1 MLETLRPVPQEK
13 RYLSGLDLF
22 LLWVGAAVAVSEIWA
37 GSLLAPLGFVGGML
51 AILIGH
57 LVGNTPFALG
67 GVLGSDFGVPAMV
80 SVRLA
85 FGKWGSYLASFL
97 NILQLVGWTAVMI
110 IICAKAGDAI
120 LQSLFGFSSF
130 RLLLVVAG
138 VVSTFWALIETSW
151 WRWMQRIA
159 VLALSAL
166 SGVMTFVA
174 LRGVSFGELLHL
186 RGDGSLPW
194 GAGFDLVVA
203 MPISWLPLVADYSR
217 FARSTKEAFWGTWWG
232 YFVASSWMYA
242 VGLVSAL
249 TTGQAD
255 PLPAMVALG
264 LGFAALLIVL
274 FSTFT
279 TTFLDIYS
287 ASVSFLNVYPKM
299 KEKLATVLFGVFGTL
314 LALVFPMERYESFL
328 FLIGAVF
335 IPLFGVV
342 IADYFV
348 LRRRKAEVASFYE
361 QCPPFVWEAIV
372 SWAFGMGVYA
382 LFLRAFPTLGA
393 SIPSFLLSGILYLLL
408 RRRKQW
414 TL

>member
-1 MLETLRPVPQEK
+1 MLDALRPIPQD
-13 RYLSGLDLF
+13 RRHLSGFDFF
-22 LLWVGAAVAVSEIWA
+22 LLWMGAAVAISEVWA
-37 GSLLAPLGFVGGML
+37 GGMLVPLGFLGGML
-51 AILIGH
+51 AILLGH

-67 GVLGSDFGVPAMV
+67 GILGSDWGVPAMI

-97 NILQLVGWTAVMI
+97 NILQLLGWTAIMV
-110 IICAKAGDAI
+110 IICARAGDRI
-120 LQSLFGFSSF
+120 LQALFGFSNP
-130 RLLLVVAG
+130 RLLLLIAG
-138 VVSTFWALIETSW
+138 LVSTFWAFLEAPW
-151 WRWMQRIA
+151 WKWMQRVA
-159 VLALSAL
+159 VLALAAL
-166 SGVMTFVA
+166 SGIMTFVA
-174 LRGVSFGELLHL
+174 LRDVSLSQLMGL

-203 MPISWLPLVADYSR
+203 MPISWLPLVADYTR
-217 FARSTKEAFWGTWWG
+217 FARSTKGAFWGTWWG

-249 TTGQAD
+249 ATGYTD

-264 LGFAALLIVL
+264 LGSIALVIVL

-287 ASVSFLNVYPKM
+287 AAVSFLNVYPKVQG
-299 KEKLATVLFGVFGTL
+299 KVATLLFGVFGTL

-342 IADYFV
+342 TSDYFIV
-348 LRRRKAEVASFYE
+348 RKRSVQLEEFYE
-361 QCPPFVWEAIV
+361 HCPPFIWEALI
-372 SWAFGMGVYA
+372 SWAFGVGVYV
-382 LFLRAFPTLGA
+382 LFLRYFPSLGA
-393 SIPSFLLSGILYLLL
+393 SIPSFVIPGGLYLLL
-408 RRRKQW
+408 KQRRNM
-414 TL
+414 

>member
-1 MLETLRPVPQEK
+1 MLDSLRPVPQEK
-13 RYLSGLDLF
+13 RRLSGLDFF

-37 GSLLAPLGFVGGML
+37 GSILAPLGFIGGVL
-51 AILIGH
+51 AILFGH

-97 NILQLVGWTAVMI
+97 NVLQLIGWTAVMV

-120 LQSLFGFSSF
+120 IQSLFGFSSF
-130 RLLLVVAG
+130 RMLLIVAG
-138 VVSTFWALIETSW
+138 VVSTFWALLETSW
-151 WRWMQRIA
+151 WQWMQRAA
-159 VLALSAL
+159 VIALSVL

-174 LRGVSFGELLHL
+174 LRGVSLAELLRL

-203 MPISWLPLVADYSR
+203 MPISWLPLVADYTR
-217 FARSTKEAFWGTWWG
+217 FARSTREAFWGTWWG
-232 YFVASSWMYA
+232 YFVASSWMYT

-255 PLPAMVALG
+255 PLPAMVALRLG
-264 LGFAALLIVL
+264 LVALLIVL

-287 ASVSFLNVYPKM
+287 AAISFLNVYPKV
-299 KEKLATVLFGVFGTL
+299 KEKLATVLFGALGTL

-335 IPLFGVV
+335 TPLFGVV
-342 IADYFV
+342 TADYFV
-348 LRRRKAEVASFYE
+348 LRRRKATVTDFYE
-361 QCPPFVWEAIV
+361 NCPRVVWEAVV
-372 SWAFGMGVYA
+372 SWAFGVGVYV
-382 LFLRAFPTLGA
+382 LFLRFLPTFGA
-393 SIPSFLLSGILYLLL
+393 SIPSFLFPGGVYLLL
-408 RRRKQW
+408 RRRR
-414 TL
+414 

>member
-1 MLETLRPVPQEK
+1 MLEALHPIPKEK
-13 RYLSGLDLF
+13 RYLAGFDFF

-37 GSLLAPLGFVGGML
+37 GGILAPLGFLGGL
-51 AILIGH
+51 SAILLGH

-67 GVLGSDFGVPAMV
+67 GVLGSDWGVPAMV

-85 FGKWGSYLASFL
+85 FGRWGSYLASFL
-97 NILQLVGWTAVMI
+97 NILQLVGWTAVMV
-110 IICAKAGDAI
+110 IICAQAGDGI
-120 LQSLFGFSSF
+120 MQVLFGFSSF
-130 RLLLVVAG
+130 RLLLIIAG
-138 VVSTFWALIETSW
+138 VVSTFWALLETSW
-151 WRWMQRIA
+151 WQWMQRIA

-174 LRGVSFGELLHL
+174 LRGISFSELLNL

-203 MPISWLPLVADYSR
+203 MPISWLPLVADYTR
-217 FARSTKEAFWGTWWG
+217 FARSTKGAFWGTWWG

-242 VGLVSAL
+242 VGLVSSL
-249 TTGQAD
+249 TTGQKD

-264 LGFAALLIVL
+264 LGSAALLIVL

-287 ASVSFLNVYPKM
+287 ASVSFLNVYPKL
-299 KEKLATVLFGVFGTL
+299 KGKLTTVLFGASGTL

-335 IPLFGVV
+335 TPLFGVV
-342 IADYFV
+342 IFDYFV
-348 LRRRKAEVASFYE
+348 LRRRKVTLSDFYE
-361 QCPPFVWEAIV
+361 KCPSLIWEGIV
-372 SWAFGMGVYA
+372 SWIFGVGVYA
-382 LFLRAFPTLGA
+382 LFLKFLPAFGA
-393 SIPSFLLSGILYLLL
+393 SIPSFLLPGGLYLLL
-408 RRRKQW
+408 RRKRK
-414 TL
+414 

>member
-1 MLETLRPVPQEK
+1 MLESLRPVPEE
-13 RYLSGLDLF
+13 RRHLSGFDLF

-37 GSLLAPLGFVGGML
+37 GSILAPLGFVGGMS
-51 AILIGH
+51 AILLGH

-97 NILQLVGWTAVMI
+97 NILQLIGWTAVMV
-110 IICAKAGDAI
+110 IICAKAGDGI
-120 LQSLFGFSSF
+120 VQSLFGFSSF

-138 VVSTFWALIETSW
+138 VVSTFWALLETSW
-151 WRWMQRIA
+151 WQWMQRVA

-174 LRGVSFGELLHL
+174 LRGVSFAELLRL

-203 MPISWLPLVADYSR
+203 MPISWLPLVADYTR
-217 FARSTKEAFWGTWWG
+217 FARNTKGAFWGTWWG
-232 YFVASSWMYA
+232 YFIASSWMYA

-255 PLPAMVALG
+255 PLPAMVALRLG
-264 LGFAALLIVL
+264 LVALLIVL

-287 ASVSFLNVYPKM
+287 ASVSFLNVYPRA
-299 KEKLATVLFGVFGTL
+299 KEKLATVLFGASGTL
-314 LALVFPMERYESFL
+314 LALVFPMDKYESFL

-335 IPLFGVV
+335 TPLFGVV
-342 IADYFV
+342 IADYFF
-348 LRRRKAEVASFYE
+348 LRRRKATIEEFYDH
-361 QCPPFVWEAIV
+361 CPRIVWEAVV
-372 SWAFGMGVYA
+372 SWAFGVGVYV
-382 LFLRAFPTLGA
+382 LFLKLFPAFGA
-393 SIPSFLLSGILYLLL
+393 SIPSFLFPGGLYLLL
-408 RRRKQW
+408 RRRK
-414 TL
+414 